1 MPSVVSYLPELAEG
15 DVADEAAEHL
25 DGRALCADNAV
36 ADHSGHHAEVADAP
50 GLHPLVRRDKGF
62 SLLVTAS
69 VMARVDVKVDE
80 RDSLAF
86 AGARECAFEA
96 GKQFAEASETW

>member
-1 MPSVVSYLPELAEG
+1 
-15 DVADEAAEHL
+15 
-25 DGRALCADNAV
+25 
-36 ADHSGHHAEVADAP
+36 
-50 GLHPLVRRDKGF
+50 
-62 SLLVTAS
+62 
-69 VMARVDVKVDE
+69 MARVDVKVDE